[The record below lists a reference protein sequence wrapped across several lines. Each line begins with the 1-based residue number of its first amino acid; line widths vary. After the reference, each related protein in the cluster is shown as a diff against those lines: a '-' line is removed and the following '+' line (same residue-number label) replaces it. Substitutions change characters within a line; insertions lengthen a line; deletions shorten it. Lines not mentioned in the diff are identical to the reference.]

1 MGRAK
6 ENVLGFTKEELFVVE
21 AALRARMIR
30 LQEHANFIHSH
41 GSRVEVRWYNESVVE
56 TEELLKKVTDL
67 L

>member
-6 ENVLGFTKEELFVVE
+6 ENPLGFTKEELFVIE
-21 AALRARMIR
+21 AALRARKNR
-30 LQEHANFIHSH
+30 LQEHANFIHSN
-41 GSRVEVRWYNESVVE
+41 GSRVEVRWYHESVIE